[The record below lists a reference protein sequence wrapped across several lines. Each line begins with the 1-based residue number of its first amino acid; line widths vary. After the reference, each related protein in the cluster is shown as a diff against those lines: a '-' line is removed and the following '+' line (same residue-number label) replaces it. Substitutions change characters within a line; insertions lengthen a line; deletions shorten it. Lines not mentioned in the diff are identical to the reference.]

1 MSKYL
6 KPSLY
11 NGKSAERQWINII
24 WSTHDQICSCD
35 KVIEHLNS
43 IVSNETCHHFTK
55 ETTTTATTGTTEK
68 DETGFAEGDL
78 ELLFAENQ
86 DDDG

>member
-1 MSKYL
+1 MPPFYKRNY
-6 KPSLY
+6 Y
-11 NGKSAERQWINII
+11 YQ
-24 WSTHDQICSCD
+24 
-35 KVIEHLNS
+35 
-43 IVSNETCHHFTK
+43 
-55 ETTTTATTGTTEK
+55 TTGTTEK